1 MAQFLEF
8 IGNHLLLSAMWVITL
23 GAIMMYHQRTGASS
37 VGPQKAV
44 MLINR
49 QGAVVVDVREKK
61 EFDTGHIVDS
71 INIPLAKLKQRLS
84 ELRKH
89 KEKPVVVVCKL
100 GQHSGDAAKTI
111 QESGYAEVFRLSGG
125 LTEWKAQSLP
135 LVQK

>member
-1 MAQFLEF
+1 MAQFVEF
-8 IGNHLLLSAMWVITL
+8 IGNHLFLSAMWVITL

-37 VGPQKAV
+37 IGPQKAV

-100 GQHSGDAAKTI
+100 GQHSGDAAKTL

>member
-1 MAQFLEF
+1 MAQFVEF
-8 IGNHLLLSAMWVITL
+8 IGNHLLLSSMWVITL
-23 GAIMMYHQRTGASS
+23 GAIMIYHQRTGASS

-100 GQHSGDAAKTI
+100 GQHSGDAAKTL